1 MEDLATAFVGSW
13 DVLQATLPNGQN
25 AYTGTIIVKR
35 NRNTFDL
42 DWEITAG
49 QYVGVG
55 LSIDNHV
62 FVSCGE
68 QRAGL
73 GIALFHVQPD
83 SQILIQWGTP
93 ELQGTI
99 GRGEFISRFTGSF
112 EGEHRLRYHLPDGSF
127 HGEWNVRIQKSGSL
141 FEIIWQK
148 GNTVHFTG
156 LGLATANG
164 LAVGWY
170 PDLSQ
175 LAFLDYVLDPDDKN
189 RILATWILGG
199 FSTLGTE
206 TLKRI

>member
-1 MEDLATAFVGSW
+1 MEDWAKAFAGSW

-25 AYTGTIIVKR
+25 AYTGTIHVKQ
-35 NRNTFDL
+35 NRETFDL

-55 LSIDNHV
+55 LPLDNHV

-73 GIALFHVQPD
+73 GIALFQVQPD
-83 SQILIQWGTP
+83 SQVLIQWNTP

-99 GRGEFISRFTGSF
+99 GRGEFLSRFTGSF
-112 EGEHRLRYHLPDGSF
+112 EGDHRLKYHLPDGSL
-127 HGEWNVRIQKSGSL
+127 HGEWNVKIQRTGSL

-148 GNTVHFTG
+148 GDAVHFTG
-156 LGLATANG
+156 LGLATANS
-164 LAVGWY
+164 LAVSWY
-170 PDLSQ
+170 PDLHQ
-175 LAFLDYVLDPDDKN
+175 LAFLDYVLDPDNKN
-189 RILATWILGG
+189 RIEATWVLGG